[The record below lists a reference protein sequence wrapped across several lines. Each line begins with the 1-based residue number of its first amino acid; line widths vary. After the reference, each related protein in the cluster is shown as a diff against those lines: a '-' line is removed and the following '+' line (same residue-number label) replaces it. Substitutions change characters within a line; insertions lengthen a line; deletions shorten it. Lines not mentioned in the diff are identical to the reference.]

1 MKAIAAI
8 TAMAIRVP
16 ESRTRAGECLRGL
29 RSRMER
35 STRAQEIQAQS
46 EIIEPMARAR
56 IENCFAGINGHVQGE
71 CIERNSAG
79 NKRQTSSDPSEKGS
93 LVCECKSWV
102 GFTPV
107 SVNELRP
114 LGSLRRIVCRYFIRG
129 HADTLATA
137 DF

>member
-8 TAMAIRVP
+8 TAMAITVP

-56 IENCFAGINGHVQGE
+56 IEIALRVSTAMSKVNALSAIPPAINAKPVLIQARKVRSFASVNRG
-71 CIERNSAG
+71 S
-79 NKRQTSSDPSEKGS
+79 GS
-93 LVCECKSWV
+93 L
-102 GFTPV
+102 P
-107 SVNELRP
+107 
-114 LGSLRRIVCRYFIRG
+114 
-129 HADTLATA
+129 
-137 DF
+137 